1 MRQRLVALGCV
12 LVLLCGALPAAAA
25 DAPVDP

>member
-12 LVLLCGALPAAAA
+12 LVLLCGAPPAPAAP
-25 DAPVDP
+25 APVDA